1 MGRQKGAKKMNEK
14 KTRKDAGEELGKES
28 VDDFIKE
35 LEKKEKALEISSDVM
50 IEVRGAGEESEQGLD
65 TGFEALGEWE
75 EELVDA
81 SVGEAGGFREQIA
94 RLEEKVAELQEAVK
108 RRQRDLER
116 YRERVEKERGDI
128 FRKVASN
135 VASQMLPVMDNLDRA
150 LEAFSEADREE
161 EERNMET
168 FYEGVILVSQQLS
181 EVLADMGVEPILAM
195 NKPFD
200 PHLHEAVGRQESAD
214 KEAGTVIEEVLK
226 GYRIEDR
233 IIRPSMVKVSVAGSV
248 PEEISIAEE

>member
-1 MGRQKGAKKMNEK
+1 MNEK
-14 KTRKDAGEELGKES
+14 KKIRGDSGEELAKES

-35 LEKKEKALEISSDVM
+35 LEKKEKALEISSDVV
-50 IEVRGAGEESEQGLD
+50 IEVRGAGEESETGLD
-65 TGFEALGEWE
+65 TGFERVGEWP
-75 EELVDA
+75 EELVDTSA
-81 SVGEAGGFREQIA
+81 GEAEELREEIVK
-94 RLEEKVAELQEAVK
+94 LEEKIAELEGSVE
-108 RRQRDLER
+108 RRERDLER

-150 LEAFSEADREE
+150 LEAFSEVGGKE
-161 EERNMET
+161 EERPLET
-168 FYEGVILVSQQLS
+168 FHEGVILVSQQLS

-200 PHLHEAVGRQESAD
+200 PHFHEAVGSQESED
-214 KEAGTVIEEVLK
+214 QEAGTVIEEVLK

-233 IIRPSMVKVSVAGSV
+233 IIRPSMVKVSVAPGVSGENSI
-248 PEEISIAEE
+248 EEETIG